1 MTQNS
6 IVFQLWY
13 ELNLLS
19 QTIQIEFPLNFRGGI
34 SVVTESGDETKSHL
48 VIRNARQSD
57 EGNYTC
63 KPSIFRSASLR
74 LFVIDGKEPGARSQE
89 TAPSSFCLMPG
100 VSGELPAAMHT
111 STAQH
116 LPGNLRQLIFS
127 VLPPAILWIL
137 LFSSQG
143 YNICVL
149 Y

>member
-1 MTQNS
+1 M
-6 IVFQLWY
+6 FQLWY

-89 TAPSSFCLMPG
+89 TAPS
-100 VSGELPAAMHT
+100 
-111 STAQH
+111 
-116 LPGNLRQLIFS
+116 
-127 VLPPAILWIL
+127 
-137 LFSSQG
+137 
-143 YNICVL
+143 
-149 Y
+149 